1 MSSHAAPDAPLSP
14 AGPEIIR
21 EENRKYHAFINLG
34 LFLAVL
40 TGIEIVI
47 IFFPWDPMVLLWG
60 LIILSV
66 IKFIGVIV
74 WFMHLIYDRVLLT
87 IFFMS
92 GLIIATGTV
101 IALMLLFSSREV
113 DFDAISPDLTESAA
127 LVQPVGERRTA

>member
-1 MSSHAAPDAPLSP
+1 MSHAAPDAPLSP
-14 AGPEIIR
+14 AGPKTIR

-47 IFFPWDPMVLLWG
+47 IFFPWNAMLILWG
-60 LIILSV
+60 LILLSV
-66 IKFIGVIV
+66 IKFAAVIT

-87 IFFMS
+87 FFFLA

-101 IALMLLFSSREV
+101 IALMLLFSDREV
-113 DFDAISPDLTESAA
+113 DFEVISPDLLEGSALMLPA
-127 LVQPVGERRTA
+127 DNDRHAA